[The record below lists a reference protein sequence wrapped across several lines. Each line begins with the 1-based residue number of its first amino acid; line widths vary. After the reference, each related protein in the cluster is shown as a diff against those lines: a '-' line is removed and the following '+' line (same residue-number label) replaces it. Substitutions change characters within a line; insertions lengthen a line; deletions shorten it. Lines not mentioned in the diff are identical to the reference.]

1 MVALTSAPVVA
12 LTLECIRTTREAPD
26 TDGKV
31 WRDGFQPSIIRTLQH
46 DRVEHLRS
54 FVLGIVELFQVRNRL
69 TARAT
74 DDADNAQSS
83 TGLQGGGGGGV

>member
-1 MVALTSAPVVA
+1 MVALTSLPVVA
-12 LTLECIRTTREAPD
+12 LTLECIRTTWESPS

-31 WRDGFQPSIIRTLQH
+31 WRDGFQPSLIRTLRY
-46 DRVEHLRS
+46 DRVKRFRS
-54 FVLGIVELFQVRNRL
+54 SVLGVVELFRVRNRR

-83 TGLQGGGGGGV
+83 TGPQGGGGGGV